1 MAFDFLQRFSL
12 PPLRGV
18 FFGLFLAID
27 RILVSF
33 DLLFREA
40 DGFEVILDRIVQRL
54 HIVLNLERFT
64 DLLAQN
70 DRLPV
75 VNQALYVRVFVL
87 GWRVSAALWLVRVVQ
102 LSLVEIVL
110 CLLDLLFNRVDCLVL
125 GHQLVGL
132 LYLILLLLE
141 VRIRIVDLVSQA
153 HELFLLLGQAL
164 IQLEVRRV
172 VLDLRLNETVHFMLP
187 FLVQLS
193 IALLLVGYLV
203 DVDGILGPLRALF
216 IHIILMLEQVVKRK
230 LFELFN
236 L

>member
-1 MAFDFLQRFSL
+1 MAFDFLQCFSL

-18 FFGLFLAID
+18 FFGLFLTVD

-33 DLLFREA
+33 DLLFGEA

-70 DRLPV
+70 DRLSV

-87 GWRVSAALWLVRVVQ
+87 SWRVSAALWLVRVVQ

-110 CLLDLLFNRVDCLVL
+110 CLLDLLFNHVDCLVL

-172 VLDLRLNETVHFMLP
+172 VLDLRLNEAVHFMLP
-187 FLVQLS
+187 LLVQMS
-193 IALLLVGYLV
+193 IALLFVGYLV
-203 DVDGILGPLRALF
+203 DVDGFLGPLRALF